1 MVQITGKYQLV
12 KSENF
17 AAYLIGIGL
26 PEDKSNEV
34 DKIKPTY
41 DIKHEGDKI
50 CVDVDLMADLH
61 VEYILNKEI
70 DEKLPYGVVVKTT
83 TVMKGDDTIVM
94 SSKTPKGRT
103 GTRTYTFSG
112 NEVTIIYKDD
122 DPKCPVATR
131 VFKRL

>member
-1 MVQITGKYQLV
+1 MVQITGKYELV

-17 AAYLIGIGL
+17 SAYLVGVGL
-26 PEDKSNEV
+26 PEDKAKEV

-50 CVDVDLMADLH
+50 CVDVDQMPDLH

-70 DEKLPYGVVVKTT
+70 DEKLPFGVTVKTT
-83 TVMKGDDTIVM
+83 TVMQGDDTIVM
-94 SSKTPKGRT
+94 TSKTPKGRT
-103 GTRTYTFSG
+103 GTRTYKFNG
-112 NEVTIIYKDD
+112 NEVTIVYKDD
-122 DPKCPVATR
+122 EPSCPVATR